1 MPRAAL
7 RKPPRGLAQ
16 AGLLLTL
23 LLALAG
29 CQTTA
34 WLGDKFDP
42 RQNQD
47 DRAYQTAVEPYLV
60 VESIYSGPATELHAK
75 ALPLTPPVRRA
86 MVERTAR
93 ALALDPAAQAQR
105 QADQA
110 QDAAR
115 FLEVALSVFVPESK
129 WNDLAAAKPDWRVF
143 LLDAGGREL
152 TPQDIRPIKERSALN
167 EAIYYFWGPWDKL
180 YRLRFALPQGAAR
193 LVITGAPG
201 RLELPL
207 KLD

>member
-7 RKPPRGLAQ
+7 KNPPRRLAQ
-16 AGLLLTL
+16 AGLLLAL

-47 DRAYQTAVEPYLV
+47 DRAYQDAVKPFLV
-60 VESIYSGPATELHAK
+60 AESIYSGPATELHAK
-75 ALPLTPPVRRA
+75 ALPLTPSVRRA

-93 ALALDPAAQAQR
+93 AQGLSRSDQTRR

-110 QDAAR
+110 QDAAQ

-129 WNDLAAAKPDWRVF
+129 WNDLAGAKPDWRVF
-143 LLDAGGREL
+143 LLEAGGREIA
-152 TPQDIRPIKERSALN
+152 PQDIRLIKERSALN
-167 EAIYYFWGPWDKL
+167 EAIYFFWGPWDKL

>member
-7 RKPPRGLAQ
+7 KNPPRGLAP
-16 AGLLLTL
+16 AGLLLL

-42 RQNQD
+42 RQNPN
-47 DRAYQTAVEPYLV
+47 DRAYQAAVEPYLAT
-60 VESIYSGPATELHAK
+60 ESVYSGPATELQAK
-75 ALPLTPPVRRA
+75 VLPLTLKVRQA
-86 MVERTAR
+86 MLERTAR
-93 ALALDPAAQAQR
+93 AQGLSPAVQAQR
-105 QADQA
+105 LADQGK
-110 QDAAR
+110 DAAQV
-115 FLEVALSVFVPESK
+115 LEVVLSVFVPESK
-129 WNDLAAAKPDWRVF
+129 WNDLASAKPDWRV
-143 LLDAGGREL
+143 LLRDASGQERA
-152 TPQDIRPIKERSALN
+152 PQDIRLIKERSALN
-167 EAIYYFWGPWDKL
+167 EAIYFFWGPWDKL
-180 YRLRFALPQGAAR
+180 YRLRFAPPRGAAQ

>member
-1 MPRAAL
+1 MHRAAL
-7 RKPPRGLAQ
+7 KIPPRTLAGLA
-16 AGLLLTL
+16 LVL

-42 RQNQD
+42 RQNQN
-47 DRAYQTAVEPYLV
+47 DRAYQDVVGPYLA

-75 ALPLTPPVRRA
+75 ALPLTAKVRQA
-86 MVERTAR
+86 MVERIAQ
-93 ALALDPAAQAQR
+93 AQGLGPAAQAQR

-110 QDAAR
+110 QDAAQ

-143 LLDAGGREL
+143 LLESGGAEIA
-152 TPQDIRPIKERSALN
+152 PQDIRVIKERSALN

>member
-1 MPRAAL
+1 MHRAAL
-7 RKPPRGLAQ
+7 KIPPRTMAGLA
-16 AGLLLTL
+16 LVL

-42 RQNQD
+42 RQNQN
-47 DRAYQTAVEPYLV
+47 DRAYQDVVGPYLA

-75 ALPLTPPVRRA
+75 ALPLTAKVRQA
-86 MVERTAR
+86 MVERIAQ
-93 ALALDPAAQAQR
+93 AQGLGSAAQAQR

-110 QDAAR
+110 QDAAQ

-143 LLDAGGREL
+143 LLEAGGAEVA
-152 TPQDIRPIKERSALN
+152 PQDIRVIKERSALN
-167 EAIYYFWGPWDKL
+167 EAIYFFWGPWDKL
-180 YRLRFALPQGAAR
+180 YRLRFAWPQGAAR

>member
-1 MPRAAL
+1 MPRSAL
-7 RKPPRGLAQ
+7 KNPPRTL
-16 AGLLLTL
+16 AGLTLVL

-42 RQNQD
+42 RQNQN
-47 DRAYQTAVEPYLV
+47 DRAYQDAVEPYLV
-60 VESIYSGPATELHAK
+60 ADSIYSGPATELHAK
-75 ALPLTPPVRRA
+75 ALPLTVKVRRA

-93 ALALDPAAQAQR
+93 ALGLDPADQAR
-105 QADQA
+105 RLADQER
-110 QDAAR
+110 DAAQ

-129 WNDLAAAKPDWRVF
+129 WNDLAAAKPDWRV
-143 LLDAGGREL
+143 LVLDAAGKEIA
-152 TPQDIRPIKERSALN
+152 PQDIRPIKERSALN
-167 EAIYYFWGPWDKL
+167 QAVYFFWGPWDKL